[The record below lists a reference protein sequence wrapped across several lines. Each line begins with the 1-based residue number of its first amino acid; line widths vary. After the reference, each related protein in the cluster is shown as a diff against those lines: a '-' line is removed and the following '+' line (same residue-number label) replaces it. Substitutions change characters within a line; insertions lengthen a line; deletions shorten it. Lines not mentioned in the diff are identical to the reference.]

1 MEKIADLTCLTEY
14 QGCVRKGTCVAII
27 FLALAFSL
35 GSSKSVNILNLME
48 PTAYFTVEKKR
59 VALCRTL
66 CKQYFLSLR
75 IFSQSYD
82 LMIYNYFFFTNC
94 LHPLEAE
101 SGLTL
106 SPLSFHNT

>member
-48 PTAYFTVEKKR
+48 PTAYFTVEKKELHY
-59 VALCRTL
+59 VEHYVNSISCPLG
-66 CKQYFLSLR
+66 
-75 IFSQSYD
+75 
-82 LMIYNYFFFTNC
+82 FFPNHTI
-94 LHPLEAE
+94 
-101 SGLTL
+101 
-106 SPLSFHNT
+106 